1 MVFMHFKARL
11 LSWSAAA
18 LITAVFLISSASAQ
32 KPPQRVY
39 FARGATEARATGY
52 LRGIRDEAVFVLR
65 AKAGQHMRVDIRGRG
80 ATRGM
85 VIFPD
90 GQQDGAPGGVI
101 FDGILPIT
109 GDYRIRV
116 TESSMANAWSG
127 SITVIINAVSEGS
140 DAPRGTVS
148 DLARYAGKY
157 PSELFRREAG
167 LKTRLRKLLGADYK
181 MFFDRLQTE
190 MPIEND
196 AGVLIVRGC
205 MAHQCTIEES
215 ILALDLGADKI
226 LVAIKSND
234 FRGRFKTWSEGGAS
248 IPAAL
253 RRAMQNE

>member
-1 MVFMHFKARL
+1 MNYKTRMLK
-11 LSWSAAA
+11 WSLAAI
-18 LITAVFLISSASAQ
+18 ITAVFLISSAPAQ
-32 KPPQRVY
+32 KAPQRVY
-39 FARGATEARATGY
+39 FARGATEARVTGY

-80 ATRGM
+80 ATRGV
-85 VIFPD
+85 VIFPN
-90 GQQDGAPGGVI
+90 GQQDGAPGGVV
-101 FDGILPIT
+101 FDGTLPVT

-116 TESSMANAWSG
+116 TESSMADAWSG
-127 SITVIINAVSEGS
+127 SFTLIINVVLESS
-140 DAPRGTVS
+140 DGARS
-148 DLARYAGKY
+148 SNRDLARYAGKY
-157 PSELFRREAG
+157 PSELFRREPG
-167 LKTRLRKLLGADYK
+167 LKTRIRRLLGTNYK
-181 MFFDRLQTE
+181 LFFDRLQTE

-196 AGVLIVRGC
+196 GGVLIIHGC

-226 LVAIKSND
+226 HVAIKSDD

>member
-1 MVFMHFKARL
+1 MNYKTRMLKW
-11 LSWSAAA
+11 SSAA
-18 LITAVFLISSASAQ
+18 LLTAVFLISSAPAQ
-32 KPPQRVY
+32 KAPQRVY
-39 FARGATEARATGY
+39 FARGATEARVTGY

-65 AKAGQHMRVDIRGRG
+65 ARAGQHMRVDIRGRG
-80 ATRGM
+80 ATRGV

-90 GQQDGAPGGVI
+90 GQQDGGPGGVV
-101 FDGILPIT
+101 FDGILPVT

-127 SITVIINAVSEGS
+127 SFTVIINVVSEGS
-140 DAPRGTVS
+140 DGPRRTGS

-157 PSELFRREAG
+157 PSEMFRREPG
-167 LKTRLRKLLGADYK
+167 LKTRLRGLLGANYK

-196 AGVLIVRGC
+196 GGVLIVRGC
-205 MAHQCTIEES
+205 MAHECTIEES
-215 ILALDLGADKI
+215 ILALDLGADRI
-226 LVAIKSND
+226 HVAIKSND